1 MEVVWGVRPF
11 TCSFSLFV
19 FRWSLRLEALLT
31 QAAKWDMPA
40 MALTDHSNV
49 SGAVEFQKQRWP

>member
-1 MEVVWGVRPF
+1 MFVHLHVHSPY
-11 TCSFSLFV
+11 SFLDGAS
-19 FRWSLRLEALLT
+19 RLEALLT